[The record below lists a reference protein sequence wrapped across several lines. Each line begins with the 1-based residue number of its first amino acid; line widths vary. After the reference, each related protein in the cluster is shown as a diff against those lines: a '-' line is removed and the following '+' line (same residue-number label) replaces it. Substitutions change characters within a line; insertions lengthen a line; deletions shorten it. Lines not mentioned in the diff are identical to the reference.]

1 MKTSSFVS
9 ASLLGLTVAAAA
21 FAAPSAPNAVQT
33 KYIKREGTNGGMC
46 SPQGQLKELTNGKYK
61 CYAPGGAEKC
71 QASIDAANGVLDAKF
86 VEMFGELLK
95 TDGSLKN
102 GYLYRAGC
110 QDLAGAD
117 FVEVLAIGG
126 LSYAKKSPEVLLG
139 LGTAENFGVM
149 GGANR
154 ADYIAA
160 LGRYGEPQKAQILPI
175 LKLAL
180 TVKGSLLDFKKNTL
194 KLMARFG
201 SDDGVAY
208 CLDVLKT
215 GADKDVTRTCAWYL
229 GERKATTTSAN
240 LLTRLEDEKVWFTR
254 ALGLIGSKEA
264 VDNLKADYEK
274 NAGSVTALASTV
286 ALLNLGDKSYDYA
299 GDLLSMVA
307 GKRPLSIKDRAKKAE
322 ELKAKKKGAAER
334 WQKREDEVQEDVAR
348 AAAIESTYVLDATI
362 GKKVD
367 EALKVTAKKTEWV
380 KASAHALSA
389 LGQRG
394 DKTAIPELI
403 KLLTSSKE
411 EAREIAINAFGARYD
426 AAEAFPEYVGR
437 KGIVVVDATV
447 PPALAKYIEN
457 EPKEERRMKGLLAL
471 GATRSFLP

>member
-1 MKTSSFVS
+1 MTKSSLLF
-9 ASLLGLTVAAAA
+9 AALLGLTVAVPA
-21 FAAPSAPNAVQT
+21 FAAPSASNAVQT
-33 KYIKREGTNGGMC
+33 KYIKREGVDGGMC

-61 CYAPGGAEKC
+61 CYAPAGAEKC
-71 QASIDAANGVLDAKF
+71 QASIDGANGTLDAKF
-86 VEMFGELLK
+86 VEMFGDLLK
-95 TDGSLKN
+95 TDGSLKK
-102 GYLYRAGC
+102 GYLYASGC
-110 QDLAGAD
+110 KDLAGAD

-126 LSYAKKSPEVLLG
+126 LSYAKKSPEVLIG
-139 LGTAENFGVM
+139 LGTAENFATM

-160 LGRYGEPQKAQILPI
+160 LGRYGEAQKAQVLPV

-180 TVKGSLLDFKKNTL
+180 TVKGSLLDFKKNAL
-194 KLMARFG
+194 KLLARYG
-201 SDDGVAY
+201 SDDGVSY

-215 GADKDVTRTCAWYL
+215 GADKDVTRVCGWYL
-229 GERKATTTSAN
+229 GERKATTASAN
-240 LLTRLEDEKVWFTR
+240 LNTRIEDEHLWFVR
-254 ALGLIGSKEA
+254 ALGQIGSKEA

-274 NAGSVTALASTV
+274 NAGSATALPATV
-286 ALLNLGDKSYDYA
+286 ALLNLGDKTYDYA
-299 GDLLSMVA
+299 ADLQAMIA

-334 WQKREDEVQEDVAR
+334 WQKREDETQEDVAR
-348 AAAIESTYVLDATI
+348 AAAIESTYVLDATA

-367 EALKVTAKKTEWV
+367 EALKLTAKKVEWV

-403 KLLTSSKE
+403 KLLSSSKE
-411 EAREIAINAFGARYD
+411 DAREIAINAFGARYD

-447 PPALAKYIEN
+447 PAALAKYIEN
-457 EPKEERRMKGLLAL
+457 EPKEERRAKALLAL